1 MQINKQKTKVR
12 IKTDSAVIIGYVH
25 HMADGRLSDY
35 FTAQVDKFIPV
46 TDALVYPLNYPTDD
60 KEDLQKRDVVFVNT
74 DRIEIV
80 EYF

>member
-1 MQINKQKTKVR
+1 MQIDKEKTKVR

-35 FTAQVDKFIPV
+35 FSAQVDKFIPV
-46 TDALVYPLNYPTDD
+46 TDAIVYPINYSTDD
-60 KEDLQKRDVVFVNT
+60 KEEMQKREVVFINT
-74 DRIEIV
+74 DKIEIV